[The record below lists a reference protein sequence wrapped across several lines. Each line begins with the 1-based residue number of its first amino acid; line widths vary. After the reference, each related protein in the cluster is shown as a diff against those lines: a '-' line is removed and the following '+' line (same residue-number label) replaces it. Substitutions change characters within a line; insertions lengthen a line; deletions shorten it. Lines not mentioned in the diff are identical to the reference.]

1 MEELINTYRYLVAGY
16 YGVSMIDEYPIKE
29 YMLSDIN
36 KYIDDFINTNPIDNF
51 DYEKDRENIKN
62 NYTDR
67 VKLQDA
73 LLVLQLMEAPMDLVF
88 LVKQRL
94 KKLGKCNG
102 RMERGQE
109 PSTG

>member
-36 KYIDDFINTNPIDNF
+36 KYIDDFISTNPIGDF
-51 DYEKDRENIKN
+51 DYEKEREEIKN
-62 NYTDR
+62 SFTDR

-73 LLVLQLMEAPMDLVF
+73 LLVLQLMESPMDLVF

-94 KKLGKCNG
+94 KKIRK
-102 RMERGQE
+102 ERLF
-109 PSTG
+109 

>member
-36 KYIDDFINTNPIDNF
+36 KYIDDFISTNPIGDF
-51 DYEKDRENIKN
+51 DYEKEREEIKN
-62 NYTDR
+62 SFTDR

-94 KKLGKCNG
+94 KKIRK
-102 RMERGQE
+102 ERLF
-109 PSTG
+109 